1 MTKVLIKDT
10 QGEEEKVLRR
20 QAEISIMKLQ
30 SKQCLQSPEDG
41 RGRLNFPLEALEI
54 ARPCRYLDF
63 GLVAFRTVREH
74 ISVILSSPVCGNLLQ
89 QL

>member
-54 ARPCRYLDF
+54 ASPADTLILDF
-63 GLVAFRTVREH
+63 W
-74 ISVILSSPVCGNLLQ
+74 LLE
-89 QL
+89 LLENIFLLF